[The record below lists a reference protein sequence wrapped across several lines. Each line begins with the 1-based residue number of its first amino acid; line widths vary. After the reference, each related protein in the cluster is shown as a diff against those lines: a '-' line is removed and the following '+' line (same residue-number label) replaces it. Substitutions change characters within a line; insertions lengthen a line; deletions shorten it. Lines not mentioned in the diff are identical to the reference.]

1 MADGITSTTRNQA
14 PAAILINSG
23 LLVTLMGFVN
33 KYSLT
38 VWIIHLQLMSYKSSF
53 SPTSKLALMVL
64 CYKLKIQDKKFTWG
78 YVTEVEIMAEHWP
91 IISWLCL
98 SRA

>member
-33 KYSLT
+33 IYSLT
-38 VWIIHLQLMSYKSSF
+38 VWIIHLQLISYKSSF
-53 SPTSKLALMVL
+53 APTSKLALNTIGL
-64 CYKLKIQDKKFTWG
+64 NIRRYA
-78 YVTEVEIMAEHWP
+78 TEVEIMAEHWP
-91 IISWLCL
+91 IIS
-98 SRA
+98 